1 MIDNI
6 VMYGSA
12 LLAVVVI
19 VYMLIKK
26 MDIKIALFLMGIVLL
41 LISLLIGNDIVF
53 KDFEPTGSILLDPL
67 QIIVQ
72 QFKSTLTSAGLIIL
86 ILGGYTAYMSSI
98 GANDLTVQMLTKP
111 ISKIKSAYVLVP
123 IIFLVGNALSLVI
136 PSASTL
142 AILLLA
148 TLYPVLKKA
157 GMSTLSIAAVI
168 ATSATIIPTPLGS
181 DNVAVA
187 EELAK
192 HAAFSDLT
200 VTQYVFSYHAIISLP
215 TLVFIAIVHYFWQK
229 RMDKRLKNVESNENE
244 EVKLEEIK
252 EIKGSKLFKTVY
264 AILPVFPI
272 IILLASFILEI
283 TTHTSVSISVEIAVL
298 VSFILAIICE
308 LIRHKGSKDVLSNT
322 EKFFSGMGNMISVV
336 ALLVAASVFV
346 AGLQSIGL
354 IDTLQQS
361 MENIHGQ
368 GFDFILPLIL
378 VGFTALIVI
387 LSGSGI
393 ALFFAM
399 IPLMV
404 PLADAAGISPI
415 AVSIP
420 MGLAGNLFRAVSPV
434 AAVVLIIAG
443 TLKVDPLNIIKRTSV
458 PMISG
463 VIFMFVLSMI
473 VFL

>member
-1 MIDNI
+1 MDNI
-6 VMYGSA
+6 IMYGSA
-12 LLAVVVI
+12 LLAVAVI
-19 VYMLIKK
+19 VFMLIKK
-26 MDIKIALFLMGIVLL
+26 MDIKIALFSMGIALL
-41 LISLLIGNDIVF
+41 LISIFMGNDIVF
-53 KDFEPTGSILLDPL
+53 KDFEPTGSVWLDPL
-67 QIIVQ
+67 QVIVQ
-72 QFKSTLTSAGLIIL
+72 QFKSTLSSAGLIIL

-111 ISKIKSAYVLVP
+111 ISKVKSVYILVP
-123 IIFLVGNALSLVI
+123 IIFLLGNVLSLVI

-192 HAAFSDLT
+192 YAAFSDLT
-200 VTQYVFSYHAIISLP
+200 VTQYVFSYHAIVSLP
-215 TLVFIAIVHYFWQK
+215 TLLFIALVHYLWQK
-229 RMDKRLKNVESNENE
+229 RMDKRHPVEESDEAVSVKEFE
-244 EVKLEEIK
+244 ETE
-252 EIKGSKLFKTVY
+252 GSTLFKTVY

-272 IILLASFILEI
+272 IILLLSFILEI
-283 TTHTSVSISVEIAVL
+283 TVNAQVSISVEIAVFI
-298 VSFILAIICE
+298 SFILAIICE

-322 EKFFSGMGNMISVV
+322 EKFFTGMGGMISVV

-368 GFDFILPLIL
+368 GLDFILPLIL

-399 IPLMV
+399 VPLMV
-404 PLADAAGISPI
+404 PLADAAGINPI
-415 AVSIP
+415 AISIP

-443 TLKVDPLNIIKRTSV
+443 TLKVDPINIIKRTSV
-458 PMISG
+458 PMVAG
-463 VIFMFVLSMI
+463 VIFMFILSMI
-473 VFL
+473 VY

>member
-1 MIDNI
+1 MLDNI
-6 VMYGSA
+6 IMFGSA
-12 LLAVVVI
+12 LLAVAVI

-41 LISLLIGNDIVF
+41 LISLATGKEIVF
-53 KDFEPTGSILLDPL
+53 DDFESTGSALLDPL
-67 QIIVQ
+67 QVIVQ

-86 ILGGYTAYMSSI
+86 ILGGYTAYMSHI

-111 ISKIKSAYVLVP
+111 INKIKSVYILVP
-123 IIFLVGNALSLVI
+123 IIFLLGNLLSLVV

-148 TLYPVLKKA
+148 TLYPVLKRS
-157 GMSTLSIAAVI
+157 GMSALSIAAVI

-187 EELAK
+187 QELAK
-192 HAAFSDLT
+192 HAAFSGLT
-200 VTQYVFSYHAIISLP
+200 VTEYAFKYHAIISLP
-215 TLVFIAIVHYFWQK
+215 TLAFIALVHYFWQK
-229 RMDKRLKNVESNENE
+229 RMDKKATIEESSGEVELKEFE
-244 EVKLEEIK
+244 EVE
-252 EIKGSKLFKTVY
+252 GSSLFKTVY
-264 AILPVFPI
+264 AILPVFT
-272 IILLASFILEI
+272 IILLLVSFIVEL
-283 TTHTSVSISVEIAVL
+283 TTNSNISISVEVAVL

-308 LIRHKGSKDVLSNT
+308 LIRHKGSKEVLADT
-322 EKFFSGMGNMISVV
+322 EKFFTGMGNMISVV

-354 IDTLQQS
+354 IDTLHHT
-361 MENIHGQ
+361 MENIQGK
-368 GFDFILPLIL
+368 GFDFVLPLIL

-399 IPLMV
+399 IPLIV

-415 AVSIP
+415 AVSVP

-434 AAVVLIIAG
+434 
-443 TLKVDPLNIIKRTSV
+443 
-458 PMISG
+458 
-463 VIFMFVLSMI
+463 
-473 VFL
+473 